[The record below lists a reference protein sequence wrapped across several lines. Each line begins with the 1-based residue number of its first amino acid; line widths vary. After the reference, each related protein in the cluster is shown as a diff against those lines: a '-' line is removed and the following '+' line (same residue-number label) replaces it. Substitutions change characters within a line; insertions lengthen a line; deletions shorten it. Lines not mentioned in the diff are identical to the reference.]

1 MNKRKQD
8 HIDISKTE
16 DIASSYNYWDDVH
29 FIHNA
34 LPEIDMDEIDITWE
48 AFGTEMDAPVI
59 IAGMTG
65 GCTDA
70 TELNRRLAEL
80 AERYNIGM
88 GVGSQRAALEDEAAV
103 ESYEVITNYDIPLV
117 IANIGAPQLIEWTD
131 TVEKAAKAIEMINAD
146 VLAVHLNFL
155 QECIQVE
162 GDRHANGVLD
172 ELQQLAASL
181 SIPLIVKE
189 TGAGISRDVAERL
202 CDTDIAGIDVGGMSG
217 TSFAAIEAHRA
228 REHGD
233 LVQEHLGHLFRDW
246 GIPTPLSVLEVADVC
261 RDTGMVIIATGGIR
275 TGLDVARGIA
285 LGADA
290 AGMAAAFLDDNPD
303 EMYETVIQALRTT
316 MFLTGCR
323 TLDDLQEADVWM
335 S

>member
-16 DIASSYNYWDDVH
+16 DVASSYNYWDDVH
-29 FIHNA
+29 FVHNA
-34 LPEIDMDEIDITWE
+34 LPEMDMEDIDVSWR
-48 AFGTEMDAPVI
+48 AFGAAMEVPII

-65 GCTDA
+65 GCPDA
-70 TELNRRLAEL
+70 TAVNERLAAL
-80 AERYNIGM
+80 AERYGMGM
-88 GVGSQRAALEDEAAV
+88 GVGSQRVALEDQAAV
-103 ESYEVITNYDIPLV
+103 ESYEVVTEYDIPLV
-117 IANIGAPQLIEWTD
+117 IANIGAPQLLEWTD
-131 TVEKAAKAIEMINAD
+131 AAETAARAIDMVDAD

-162 GDRHANGVLD
+162 GDRHARGVLD
-172 ELQQLAASL
+172 ELLQLAASL
-181 SIPLIVKE
+181 STPVMVKE
-189 TGAGISRDVAERL
+189 TGAGISRQVAERL
-202 CDTDIAGIDVGGMSG
+202 CETDVAAIDVGGMSG

-228 REHGD
+228 RQRGHR
-233 LVQEHLGHLFRDW
+233 VQEQLGYLFRDW

-261 RDTGMVIIATGGIR
+261 RDTGMVIIATGGVR

-290 AGMAAAFLDDNPD
+290 AGMAAAFLADNAE
-303 EMYETVIQALRTT
+303 EMVEAAIQALKTT

-323 TLDDLQEADVWM
+323 TLDELREVDVWM

>member
-8 HIDISKTE
+8 HIDISKKE
-16 DIASSYNYWDDVH
+16 DVASSYNYWDDVH
-29 FIHNA
+29 LVHNA
-34 LPEIDMDEIDITWE
+34 LPEIDMNEIDTTWR
-48 AFGTEMDAPVI
+48 AFGAEMNAPVI

-88 GVGSQRAALEDEAAV
+88 GVGSQRVALEDEAAV
-103 ESYEVITNYDIPLV
+103 ESYDVITDYDIPLV
-117 IANIGAPQLIEWTD
+117 IANIGAPQLLEWSD
-131 TVEKAAKAIEMINAD
+131 AAEKAARAIEMIDAD

-162 GDRHANGVLD
+162 GDRHARGVLD
-172 ELQQLAASL
+172 KLQQLAASL
-181 SIPLIVKE
+181 STPVLVKE
-189 TGAGISRDVAERL
+189 TGAGISRNVALRL
-202 CDTDIAGIDVGGMSG
+202 CETDIAGIDVGGMSG

-228 REHGD
+228 RERGNR
-233 LVQEHLGHLFRDW
+233 VQEHLGHLFRDW
-246 GIPTPLSVLEVADVC
+246 GIPTPLSVMEVADVC

-290 AGMAAAFLDDNPD
+290 AGMAAAFLADNAD
-303 EMYETVIQALRTT
+303 EMYETVIQALRTA

-323 TLDDLQEADVWM
+323 SLDELREADVWM

>member
-8 HIDISKTE
+8 HIDISKKE
-16 DIASSYNYWDDVH
+16 DVASSYNYWDDVH
-29 FIHNA
+29 LVHNA
-34 LPEIDMDEIDITWE
+34 LPEIDMDEIDTTWR
-48 AFGTEMDAPVI
+48 AFGAEMNAPVI

-88 GVGSQRAALEDEAAV
+88 GVGSQRVALEDEAAV
-103 ESYEVITNYDIPLV
+103 ESYDVITDYDIPLV
-117 IANIGAPQLIEWTD
+117 IANIGAPQLLEWSD
-131 TVEKAAKAIEMINAD
+131 AAEKAARAIEMIDAD

-162 GDRHANGVLD
+162 GDRHARGVLD
-172 ELQQLAASL
+172 KLQQLAASL
-181 SIPLIVKE
+181 STPVLVKE
-189 TGAGISRDVAERL
+189 TGAGISRNVALRL
-202 CDTDIAGIDVGGMSG
+202 CETDIAGIDVGGMSG

-228 REHGD
+228 RERGNR
-233 LVQEHLGHLFRDW
+233 VQEHLGHLFHDW
-246 GIPTPLSVLEVADVC
+246 GIPTPLSVMEVADVC

-290 AGMAAAFLDDNPD
+290 AGMAAAFLADNAD
-303 EMYETVIQALRTT
+303 EMYETVIQALQTA

-323 TLDDLQEADVWM
+323 SLDELREADVWM

>member
-8 HIDISKTE
+8 HIDISKKE
-16 DIASSYNYWDDVH
+16 DVASSYNYWDDVH
-29 FIHNA
+29 LVHDA
-34 LPEIDMDEIDITWE
+34 LPEIDMDEIDTTWR
-48 AFGTEMDAPVI
+48 AFGAEMNAPVI

-65 GCTDA
+65 GCADA

-88 GVGSQRAALEDEAAV
+88 GVGSQRVALEDEAAV
-103 ESYEVITNYDIPLV
+103 ESYDVITDYDIPLV
-117 IANIGAPQLIEWTD
+117 IANIGAPQLLEWTD
-131 TVEKAAKAIEMINAD
+131 ATEKAARAIDMINAN

-162 GDRHANGVLD
+162 GDRHARGVLD

-181 SIPLIVKE
+181 STPVLVKE
-189 TGAGISRDVAERL
+189 TGAGISRDVALRL
-202 CDTDIAGIDVGGMSG
+202 CETDIAGIDVGGMSG

-228 REHGD
+228 RERGD
-233 LVQEHLGHLFRDW
+233 RVQEHLGHLFRDW
-246 GIPTPLSVLEVADVC
+246 GIPTPLSVMEVADVC

-290 AGMAAAFLDDNPD
+290 AGMAAAFLADNAD
-303 EMYETVIQALRTT
+303 EMYETVIQALRTA

-323 TLDDLQEADVWM
+323 TLDELREADVWM